1 MARIRYCLLFA
12 CFCLAVLTACLLT
25 HAARRE
31 RLPAIQLLLQE
42 MGYGQV
48 TDPIITRY
56 RKQLQ
61 KLNPG

>member
-1 MARIRYCLLFA
+1 MSVRLSYL
-12 CFCLAVLTACLLT
+12 VLLT
-25 HAARRE
+25 SSLLMQVSPTRRE

-56 RKQLQ
+56 RKQLH